1 MIESARFDRS
11 TRVFVVF
18 AAALVVATA
27 VVPMLVDAR
36 PAREIPAPTVDEEL
50 SGVDAP
56 GWESVPAAEVPL
68 SAAPSG
74 LPNAEAVST
83 RAVDVQAAR
92 SNGEVYLRLEWA
104 DAQATEHADDP
115 QTFADAVAVQ
125 VPVETTEQ
133 PAIAMGSQSNMVN
146 VWYWNAATGTEELL
160 AGGPGST
167 TLFENQTV
175 QTWAEHTA
183 SGEEGTWTVVF
194 SRPVD
199 PAGENRTEIT
209 TEQDL
214 DVAFGVWDGTN
225 AERSGRKAVSQWYYL
240 PLGPGPGGAPFESIL
255 WAIAG
260 IAVVAVVLV
269 TAQGIRRVRTDGE
282 S

>member
-1 MIESARFDRS
+1 MIKNTNRS
-11 TRVFVVF
+11 TRTFIAL
-18 AAALVVATA
+18 AALLVVAAA

-36 PAREIPAPTVDEEL
+36 PAREIPAPTLEQNL
-50 SGVDAP
+50 SGTDAP
-56 GWESVPAAEVPL
+56 GWSDAPAAEVPL

-74 LPNAEAVST
+74 LPNAEAVAT
-83 RAVDVQAAR
+83 RAVDVQAAQSDGR
-92 SNGEVYLRLEWA
+92 VYLRLQWQ
-104 DAQATEHADDP
+104 DPQPSEHADDP

-125 VPVETTEQ
+125 MPVDTTEQ

-167 TLFENQTV
+167 TLFDNQTV
-175 QTWAEHTA
+175 QTWAEHTD

-199 PAGENRTEIT
+199 PAGENRTAIT

-214 DVAFGVWDGTN
+214 DIAFGVWDGSN

-240 PLGPGPGGAPFESIL
+240 PFGPGPGGAPFESML

-269 TAQGIRRVRTDGE
+269 TAQGVRRVRTEGE